1 MHSTPDVP
9 GVSPVTDKPNP
20 GGTQG
25 SDPLGPGTDTDV
37 PGERKPP
44 IPDAR
49 PRPAERKTGS
59 E

>member
-1 MHSTPDVP
+1 MHSTPDLP
-9 GVSPVTDKPNP
+9 GVSPVTDNPNP

-44 IPDAR
+44 VPDAK
-49 PRPAERKTGS
+49 PKPTERRTGT